1 MVPKQLSAQ
10 GRQELK
16 THQWRVLL
24 NIRLSG
30 PFVVTKKILLGGLGR
45 LSGPELSTQSAPW
58 DFTGRLWSPGKK
70 ECKNGPDNGWAVQ
83 VRKFIKVRVHLEMW
97 EQASS
102 RERCARGLG
111 LLSCITG
118 VNSEVKQLLFG
129 EKITLRARFLSFS
142 PLLGQG
148 FCPSLNWP
156 G

>member
-1 MVPKQLSAQ
+1 MVPKQLFSTREERVEDSPMKSAAQ
-10 GRQELK
+10 HTVIWSL
-16 THQWRVLL
+16 
-24 NIRLSG
+24 
-30 PFVVTKKILLGGLGR
+30 VVTKKILLGGLGR